1 MAQWVKNPTSIHEN
15 ASLIPGL
22 TQWVKEAG
30 VAVSCGVDHRC
41 GSNLVLPWLWPAAT
55 APIQP
60 LAWKLPYVARAHTHT
75 HTHLHPPML
84 GKSAG
89 KAAKDNR
96 TPGEGPGDRE
106 EICDKPKWIPVKIK
120 LFLPAIILQH
130 TLWKCWCT

>member
-1 MAQWVKNPTSIHEN
+1 MWLKSGVAMAVASSYSSDSTPSLETSIC
-15 ASLIPGL
+15 S
-22 TQWVKEAG
+22 
-30 VAVSCGVDHRC
+30 
-41 GSNLVLPWLWPAAT
+41 
-55 APIQP
+55 
-60 LAWKLPYVARAHTHT
+60 ARAHTHT